1 MIYTLASAFS
11 WFALFAGTAL
21 AIVMLS
27 ASILFMVHFTALIW
41 NRISWKLLDMYG
53 GIKVFNEYK
62 KHYKENQFNKTKE
75 QK

>member
-11 WFALFAGTAL
+11 WFALFSGTAL
-21 AIVMLS
+21 AIVILS
-27 ASILFMVHFTALIW
+27 ASILFMLHFTVLIW

-53 GIKVFNEYK
+53 GIKTFNEYK
-62 KHYKENQFNKTKE
+62 KWYKESQIKEAKE